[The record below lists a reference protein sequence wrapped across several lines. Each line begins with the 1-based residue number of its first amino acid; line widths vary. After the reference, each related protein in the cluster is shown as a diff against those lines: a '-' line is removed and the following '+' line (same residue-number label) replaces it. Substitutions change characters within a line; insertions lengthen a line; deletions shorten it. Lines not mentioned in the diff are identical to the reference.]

1 MTANGWL
8 QIGLFLAVIFLI
20 TKPLGIFL
28 VRVFE
33 REHTILD
40 VVLSPIEKLL
50 YRIAGVDERRE
61 MPWTEYG
68 ITMLLFSAVSMILLY
83 LMERFQHWLPGR

>member
-8 QIGLFLAVIFLI
+8 QIGLFLAVIFLL

-28 VRVFE
+28 FRVFE
-33 REHTILD
+33 RKHTILD
-40 VVLSPIEKLL
+40 FVFRPIEKLI

-61 MPWTEYG
+61 MLWTEYG
-68 ITMLLFSAVSMILLY
+68 ITMLLLSAVSMILLY